1 MRLFPKVLL
10 QSFPTPSF
18 LALFL
23 GKKFFASTA
32 VVATAISLV
41 QPVSPVLAFDSRDA
55 MPPVLAS
62 MKLVNPE
69 KVTGTAPIAIE
80 VVVTDDKNWSK
91 IDGTL
96 NIGFS
101 YQLKPGLNLPPNCLT
116 VTRSFNTLEVIEN
129 MQARKQETDGA
140 TRQVFW
146 LVGFLPAPKPLVG
159 SCSEYRDFNL
169 APVIVINSSNF
180 TSRTVRGSTIA
191 QVIGGVYSPRISD
204 ESGRTKPQSLNTM
217 MVESTFIPQK
227 LDYQVS
233 QFCLPYLTSGAFR
246 KSGATAIKNYE
257 SEVEISSQLGV
268 EENRPRG
275 TAELIK
281 GQMLQWENFE
291 STFDYNSLKSLPLCP
306 TSLTSASISKAYAD
320 DLKAVKDFNTLVK
333 KDNALKFCTSLSS
346 QLASFTEEVTIA
358 KTEFAQTTLI
368 SSFRAINMTLFKV
381 DCASSNNTIEK
392 LSEKQALLDST
403 KKLFSENLTKA
414 QLELTCGMIREGLP
428 KLDMALTQAKSKFKG
443 SLYDKL
449 WPVLPSE
456 DLLSF
461 CGETTFSYESAKIKL
476 SDFVALDLKVK
487 ALVKEADTALRKRT
501 LKFKITCTKG
511 KTVKK
516 LTVTNPVCPSGYRR
530 SG

>member
-1 MRLFPKVLL
+1 MRLIPKVLPPL
-10 QSFPTPSF
+10 LIPSF
-18 LALFL
+18 LALSF
-23 GKKFFASTA
+23 GKKFLTP
-32 VVATAISLV
+32 VLVIATAISIV
-41 QPVSPVLAFDSRDA
+41 QPTSPAIGFDSRDA
-55 MPPVLAS
+55 TPPVLAS
-62 MKLVNPE
+62 MRLVNPE
-69 KVTGTAPIAIE
+69 RVTGTAPIAIE
-80 VVVTDDKNWSK
+80 IVVTDDKNWSK

-116 VTRSFNTLEVIEN
+116 VTRSFNTLEVIES

-169 APVIVINSSNF
+169 APVLIINSSNF
-180 TSRTVRGSTIA
+180 ISRTVRGSTIA
-191 QVIGGVYSPRISD
+191 QISGGVYSPRITD
-204 ESGRTKPQSLNTM
+204 ESGRSKPQSLTTM
-217 MVESTFIPQK
+217 MVESAFIPQK

-233 QFCLPYLTSGAFR
+233 QFCLPYLISGAFK

-268 EENRPRG
+268 EANRPRG
-275 TAELIK
+275 SAELIK
-281 GQMLQWENFE
+281 GQMLQWESFE
-291 STFDYNSLKSLPLCP
+291 STFDYNTLRALPLCP
-306 TSLTSASISKAYAD
+306 TALTSANISKAYAD
-320 DLKAVKDFNTLVK
+320 DLKAVRDFNNLVK

-346 QLASFTEEVTIA
+346 QLASFTEEVTVA

-368 SSFRAINMTLFKV
+368 SSFRSINTSSFKV
-381 DCASSNNTIEK
+381 DCASSSNTIEK

-414 QLELTCGMIREGLP
+414 QLELTCGKIQEGLP
-428 KLDMALTQAKSKFKG
+428 KLNATLGQARSKFKG
-443 SLYDKL
+443 SSYDKL
-449 WPVLPSE
+449 WPVLPTE

-461 CGETTFSYESAKIKL
+461 CGETTFSYENAKVKL
-476 SDFVALDLKVK
+476 SDFAALDLKVK
-487 ALVKEADTALRKRT
+487 ALVKEADTALRKRA
-501 LKFKITCTKG
+501 LKFRITCIKG

-516 LTVTNPVCPSGYRR
+516 LTVTNPVCPTGYRR
-530 SG
+530 SS